1 MRRVQEE
8 EDDVKS
14 RPQVSQTEAPKSH
27 NRLTRSCDTSN
38 DPAAIHTICK
48 QFSEGTACYIRAL
61 LVFPLCCL
69 AKIVWTFDTRRT
81 DILYPSFLK
90 RQRAINQSWG
100 GGDVETGG
108 GNGAFFL
115 QEVKGAEN
123 CQSACSRRRSCTHCS
138 CRLNRRKRR
147 SVLRFHISTQN
158 SSRSKNQ
165 QPSSSPRKQ
174 GEIALIC

>member
-1 MRRVQEE
+1 MFDSESVILILSASSDQVNIELCRWGDKPPPKPFSSIGNKRKDTRWKQRLCVEKWATQGQTVRRVQEE

-38 DPAAIHTICK
+38 DPAAIHQICK

-108 GNGAFFL
+108 GG
-115 QEVKGAEN
+115 KW
-123 CQSACSRRRSCTHCS
+123 
-138 CRLNRRKRR
+138 RL
-147 SVLRFHISTQN
+147 F
-158 SSRSKNQ
+158 
-165 QPSSSPRKQ
+165 SP
-174 GEIALIC
+174 GS

>member
-1 MRRVQEE
+1 MFDSESVILILSASSDQVNIGLCRWGDKPPPKPFSSIGNKRKDTRWKQRLCVEKWATQGQTVRRVQEE

-14 RPQVSQTEAPKSH
+14 RPQVSLTEAPKSH

-38 DPAAIHTICK
+38 DPAAIHQICK

-69 AKIVWTFDTRRT
+69 AKRVWTFDTRRT

-108 GNGAFFL
+108 GG
-115 QEVKGAEN
+115 
-123 CQSACSRRRSCTHCS
+123 
-138 CRLNRRKRR
+138 
-147 SVLRFHISTQN
+147 
-158 SSRSKNQ
+158 
-165 QPSSSPRKQ
+165 
-174 GEIALIC
+174 